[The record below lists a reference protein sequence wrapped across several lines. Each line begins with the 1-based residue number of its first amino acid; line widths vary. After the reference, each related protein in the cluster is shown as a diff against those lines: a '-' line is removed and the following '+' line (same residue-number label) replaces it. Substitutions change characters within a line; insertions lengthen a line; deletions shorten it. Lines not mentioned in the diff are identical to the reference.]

1 MKNFL
6 AKYTASLL
14 LGAIISMV
22 VVFSVTRAA
31 PAATVLSTLETPTS
45 PEDTSTI
52 EQRLAAR
59 KTVFKVQLSA
69 ADKSSLIG
77 KCVLSQS
84 ALTDTRAK
92 DQKAATVRFQTYSD
106 LAKKLSYLVDNLIA
120 QGVDGSEL
128 LDSQN
133 KFVDAIN
140 IYLKDAETYKTAMD
154 DAINVDCKSDPT
166 GFKVSLLEARQT
178 RSSLG
183 KDVASIKSNL
193 TGLKKSL
200 SDERQLLI
208 KTPSVKPVVRAGVHQ

>member
-14 LGAIISMV
+14 LGAIISVV
-22 VVFSVTRAA
+22 VVFSVVRAA
-31 PAATVLSTLETPTS
+31 SPATVLSTLETPTS
-45 PEDTSTI
+45 PEDISTI

-59 KTVFKVQLSA
+59 KATFKLQLSA
-69 ADKSSLIG
+69 ADKASLVS

-84 ALTDTRAK
+84 VLTDLRAK
-92 DQKAATVRFQTYSD
+92 DQKAATTRYQIYSD
-106 LAKKLSYLVDNLIA
+106 LAKKLSYLVDNLSA

-133 KFVDAIN
+133 KFVDSIN
-140 IYLKDAETYKTAMD
+140 VYLKDAETYKTAMD
-154 DAINVDCKSDPT
+154 DAINVECKSDPT
-166 GFKVSLLEARQT
+166 GFKVSLLEARQL
-178 RSSLG
+178 RSTLA

-193 TGLKKSL
+193 SGLKKSL

-208 KTPSVKPVVRAGVHQ
+208 KTPSVKPVVRTGTSQ